1 MEILQKV
8 LVKLNSFGEK
18 LLKTFLFFWILLCLY
33 RILFIA
39 GMSEYISQSSD
50 IGVILTAIISGA
62 KLSMQGAGG
71 MTLFMLIG
79 FIAENIWHRLKYFRF
94 ICSFAVI
101 FVTTLLFI
109 ARFPFYKQ
117 FHSGFNQM
125 IFMAVHE
132 DMYALF
138 MSMVDQYQLPLKLTI
153 VVILALALNY
163 LFCKWIDYK
172 VHLAKFDTCKYQ
184 VKSAVLLVVIYVVGT
199 LSFNGGGWSWRT
211 GANWENSG
219 ITKDAFLNEAI
230 LDDYQAIYRAY
241 ANKRRMD
248 SANDVNYSAEEV
260 RDSAKFLTG
269 KNGGD
274 DLNLFLAKK
283 APGSTIE
290 KPKHVVLILSES
302 FANWP
307 LLDKYSDL
315 HIADGMKK
323 IIAEDDTA
331 YNNHFLPS
339 GPSTVGAMM
348 TMTTGL
354 ANVLYLTTEVDKIQ
368 QPFLTAFAPQMKKLG
383 YETTFWYSGPATWE
397 NIQAFTLSQGFD
409 HFYSKGDI
417 ADPNATGSVWGTDDE
432 FLYKAVLD
440 DLDKNSDKQTFTI
453 VLNTSNHSP
462 FNVDVKAKGFDSD
475 AVNQALPK
483 EYQNNDELLTEL
495 GHFWYAD
502 HFASDFINKIKAK
515 YPDSLIIFMGDHG
528 DRYNIQT
535 NPTMYERYAIPFIIT
550 GKGVTKDVL
559 PANAAGSQ
567 IDVMPIVMN
576 MIAPKDF
583 TYYSIGRPFN
593 EGTMGENYAFWITD
607 NAIGTSDNL
616 TKDAQFYN
624 QEILPDENTLQA
636 YIKAIRSVSWWLGK
650 YGTIIEEPNA
660 QS

>member
-1 MEILQKV
+1 MGVLQEF

-33 RILFIA
+33 RIIFIA
-39 GMSEYISQSSD
+39 GMSEYISANSD
-50 IGVILTAIISGA
+50 FAVIITAIISGA

-71 MTLFMLIG
+71 ISLFMLIG
-79 FIAENIWHRLKYFRF
+79 FIAEAIWHRLKYFRF

-101 FVTTLLFI
+101 FITTLLFV

-138 MSMVDQYQLPLKLTI
+138 MSMVDQYQLPLKLTL
-153 VVILALALNY
+153 VLLLSLALNY
-163 LFCKWIDYK
+163 GFCKWIERK
-172 VHLAKFDTCKYQ
+172 IPIIKFDECKYQ
-184 VKSAVLLVVIYVVGT
+184 VKAAIILVVVYAVGT

-248 SANDVNYSAEEV
+248 ASNDINYSAEEV
-260 RDSAKFLTG
+260 RDSAKYLTG
-269 KNGGD
+269 VNGGD
-274 DLNLFLAKK
+274 DLSLFLAKK
-283 APGSTIE
+283 APGATIA
-290 KPKHVVLILSES
+290 KPKHVVLVLSES
-302 FANWP
+302 YANWP
-307 LLDKYSDL
+307 LLEKYSDL

-339 GPSTVGAMM
+339 GPSTVGAVM

-354 ANVLYLTTEVDKIQ
+354 ANVLYLTTEADKIK

-397 NIQAFTLSQGFD
+397 NIQTFTLSQGFD

-417 ADPNATGSVWGTDDE
+417 DPSATGSVWGVDDE
-432 FLYKAVLD
+432 YLYRAVLD
-440 DLDKNSDKQTFTI
+440 DLAKNQDKSTFTI

-462 FNVDVKAKGFDSD
+462 FNVDVKAKGFDEEK
-475 AVNQALPK
+475 VRQALPK
-483 EYQNNDELLTEL
+483 EYRDNDELLTQL

-502 HFASDFINKIKAK
+502 HYASDFINQIKAK

-535 NPTMYERYAIPFIIT
+535 NPTMYERYVIPFIVT
-550 GKGVTKDVL
+550 GSGVTKDML
-559 PANAAGSQ
+559 PANSAGSQ
-567 IDVMPIVMN
+567 IDVMPTVLD

-583 TYYSIGRPFN
+583 TYYSIGKPFKQS
-593 EGTMGENYAFWITD
+593 TMGENYNFWITND
-607 NAIGTSDNL
+607 AIGTSDNL
-616 TKDAQFYN
+616 TKNAQYFN
-624 QEILPDENTLQA
+624 QEILPDEKNLQE
-636 YIKAIRSVSWWLGK
+636 YIKAVRSVSWWLGK
-650 YGTIIEEPNA
+650 NGTIIEDP
-660 QS
+660 QLQ